1 MLWHNLTIIAVSY
14 ILGAIPSA
22 LLLVRIFAKKDIRDF
37 GTGNIGAMNSYDITG
52 KKWMG
57 TLVFFADA
65 AKGALAVM
73 FARWLTGNDFY
84 AVSLAASFV
93 VIGHNFNVFL
103 KFKGGRGLAAA
114 LGAVLLVSPIAI
126 ILWALMWVTG
136 YYAIRR
142 NVHVANVIG
151 TVGMLL
157 LLYGT
162 PDQMILIMR
171 TMPFWK
177 TDQYL
182 IMVTVMAIFI
192 FARHIKPILELMPKK
207 KENRS
212 E

>member
-1 MLWHNLTIIAVSY
+1 MLWQNLTIIVVSY
-14 ILGAIPSA
+14 LLGAVPSA
-22 LLLVRIFAKKDIRDF
+22 LLFVKLFSKKDIRDY

-57 TLVFFADA
+57 ILVFLADA

-84 AVSLAASFV
+84 AVSLAASFA
-93 VIGHNFNVFL
+93 VIGHNFNAFL

-114 LGAVLLVSPIAI
+114 FGAIILISPIAI
-126 ILWALMWVTG
+126 ILWAVMWVTG
-136 YYAIRR
+136 YYAIKR
-142 NVHVANVIG
+142 NVHIANVIG
-151 TVGMLL
+151 TIGMLL

-162 PDQMILIMR
+162 PDEMILIMK

-182 IMVTVMAIFI
+182 VMVTVIGI
-192 FARHIKPILELMPKK
+192 LILARHFKPILELMPNK
-207 KENRS
+207 KEDES